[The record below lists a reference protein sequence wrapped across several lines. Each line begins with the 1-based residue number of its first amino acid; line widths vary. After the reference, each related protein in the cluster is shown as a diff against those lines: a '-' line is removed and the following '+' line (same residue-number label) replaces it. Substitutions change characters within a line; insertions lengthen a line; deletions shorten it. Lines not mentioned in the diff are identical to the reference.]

1 MRVLV
6 CGSRH
11 WTDPAPIRAALAPL
25 PADTVIVHGAAP
37 GADMLAAALAEA
49 RGLAVEPH
57 PAEWATY
64 GRRAGPLRN
73 EAMLATGI
81 DRVVA
86 FRLPGA
92 SPGTDH
98 MVRMARAAR
107 IPTEVI
113 AAAPTLEPLPPK
125 TRVVHCKCASY
136 DVYIGRGPGSVWG
149 NPFTFKPGTS
159 APHVVATREA
169 AVEAYRLWLLRQPEL
184 LARVKEL
191 RGKVLGCW
199 CKPAACHG
207 DILARLADL
216 PEVALDQLVTQARRH
231 AVLSGSR
238 WDGDI
243 GR

>member
-11 WTDPAPIRAALAPL
+11 WTDPAPVRAALASL

-37 GADMLAAALAEA
+37 GADTLAATLATA
-49 RGLAVEPH
+49 RGLVVEAH
-57 PAEWATY
+57 PADWARD

-73 EAMLATGI
+73 QAMLATGI

-86 FRLPGA
+86 FRLSGA

-98 MVRMARAAR
+98 MVRLAQAAGV
-107 IPTEVI
+107 PVDVI
-113 AAAPTLEPLPPK
+113 TPRKAGVPP
-125 TRVVHCKCASY
+125 TRVVHCKRASY
-136 DVYIGRGPGSVWG
+136 DVYIGRGRGSIWG

-159 APHVVATREA
+159 APYVVATREA

-184 LARVKEL
+184 LVRVKEL

-231 AVLSGSR
+231 AAPSSSR
-238 WDGDI
+238 CDGAI
-243 GR
+243 RR